1 MSPESRYK
9 TDFREG
15 KKNDRSQVYVTCENI
30 VESGLHIGGV
40 QGGGLDKAEVVLLS
54 KRLAAHQGDN

>member
-1 MSPESRYK
+1 MSPKSRYK
-9 TDFREG
+9 TAFRIE
-15 KKNDRSQVYVTCENI
+15 KSDRSQVYVTCENI

-40 QGGGLDKAEVVLLS
+40 QGGGLNEAEVVLLS